1 MDIHDTKTAAMEQYA
16 ALLRQQ
22 PPHRR
27 LAQCVALTKN
37 VRALIL
43 AGIVA
48 QFPNATDDELR
59 ARLTVRLYGSVFA
72 TTIFGT
78 VPADAR

>member
-1 MDIHDTKTAAMEQYA
+1 MDIHDTEPAAMAQYT

-37 VRALIL
+37 VRELAL

-48 QFPNATDDELR
+48 QFPHATDDEIR

-78 VPADAR
+78 IPADAR